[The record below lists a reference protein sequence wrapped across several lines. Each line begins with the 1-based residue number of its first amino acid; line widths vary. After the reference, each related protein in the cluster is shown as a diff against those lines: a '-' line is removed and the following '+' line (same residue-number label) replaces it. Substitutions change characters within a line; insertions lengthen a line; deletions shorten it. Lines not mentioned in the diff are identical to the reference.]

1 MDPFGQNGR
10 NWTVPMI
17 QTISHPS
24 SYVLKPSLRL
34 LLKSL
39 SFLAQSRT
47 EITLRPIVWYF
58 CEMDAVIGPRKY
70 LISSGILYLTLFGG
84 K

>member
-17 QTISHPS
+17 QNILHPS
-24 SYVLKPSLRL
+24 SYVLKP
-34 LLKSL
+34 
-39 SFLAQSRT
+39 FLAQSRT